1 MDVTIEKNKSKKFF
15 RVLDELCNY
24 YCYGYSYV
32 SEINEENIDIT
43 ITLKSCLRENSP
55 YDKYYEMCHSIYVLS
70 KTV

>member
-43 ITLKSCLRENSP
+43 ITL
-55 YDKYYEMCHSIYVLS
+55 
-70 KTV
+70 